1 MASPKASP
9 RAGGSKAAPARRPA
23 KRAVSKAG
31 TVRRPPAGFV
41 LPPHPSHF
49 RELIGP
55 VFMRRMPRK
64 PPTAL
69 RFGLY
74 VQPKHGNRSGN
85 LHGGAVATLAD
96 IAMGYGCAYSARPM
110 LRLVTVSLSVDYIG
124 SADLGDWIE
133 ARIDVIRTGRRV
145 AFAQCDVWNGRKRI
159 ARASASFLV
168 VG

>member
-1 MASPKASP
+1 MATSKARSRP
-9 RAGGSKAAPARRPA
+9 AAPARRPA
-23 KRAVSKAG
+23 KGG
-31 TVRRPPAGFV
+31 TARRPPAGFV

-55 VFMRRMPRK
+55 VYMRRMPGK
-64 PPTAL
+64 PLTAL

-74 VQPKHGNRSGN
+74 VQPKHSNRSGN

>member
-1 MASPKASP
+1 MST
-9 RAGGSKAAPARRPA
+9 SKAPARRTTLPRSAKPSA
-23 KRAVSKAG
+23 KRKPAG
-31 TVRRPPAGFV
+31 HPPAGFV

-55 VFMRRMPRK
+55 VYMRRMPGK
-64 PPTAL
+64 PLTAL

-96 IAMGYGCAYSARPM
+96 IAMGYGCAYSAKPM